1 MVPGEDATD
10 WCGFMIHVLKKSLAF
25 LVLNHVMK
33 RNVKNENP
41 AVQGRTHRADSMQN
55 SRLLKFS
62 HGMDFHQKM
71 PVASE
76 SVCNTRWSFLESAL
90 GYTHMLFNCIGICK
104 CMNIAFKV
112 FIRVQTSWLHM
123 VLSLENN
130 QCYKRS
136 SRMNQVCD
144 LAFYILSIIWPL
156 LKSLSTTSSC
166 MVLSDEAAEEVEV
179 FLAMLNISR

>member
-1 MVPGEDATD
+1 
-10 WCGFMIHVLKKSLAF
+10 MIHVLKKSLAF

-33 RNVKNENP
+33 RNVKNVKNENP
-41 AVQGRTHRADSMQN
+41 AVQGRTHRADSMKN

-76 SVCNTRWSFLESAL
+76 SVCNTHWSFFESAL

-123 VLSLENN
+123 VRRVLKKN

-136 SRMNQVCD
+136 SRMNQVRD
-144 LAFYILSIIWPL
+144 LAFYILSII
-156 LKSLSTTSSC
+156 
-166 MVLSDEAAEEVEV
+166 
-179 FLAMLNISR
+179 